1 MGKYIEVPSRVLA
14 GILLLLSSL
23 VGVHVFEYN
32 QRTYVPTTVLVER
45 AVKSVVVIECYSPT
59 GRAGEF
65 GVSTTAGFVASD
77 NGHIFTV
84 AHGLTECTK
93 RKQKYLRV
101 RFWNNP
107 SVPYR
112 AAILRMDTVLDAAIL
127 QVPNAPKDIEP
138 LDVDLSI
145 QPQGSHV
152 IAIGHP
158 QLLYWSIS
166 DGMVSSDRLWT
177 NPLRHLIQVSAPIIP
192 GNSGGPILNDEGYV
206 IGVASFY
213 LDGSST
219 LGFIVPMD
227 TFTQIARGIHF

>member
-14 GILLLLSSL
+14 GVVLLLASL

-32 QRTYVPTTVLVER
+32 QRTYVPTTVLVEN

-59 GRAGEF
+59 AKPGEF
-65 GVSTTAGFVASD
+65 NVSTTAGFVASE

-84 AHGLTECTK
+84 AHGLTDCTR
-93 RKQKYLRV
+93 RKQKNLRV
-101 RFWNNP
+101 RFWNDP
-107 SVPYR
+107 SIAYR
-112 AAILRMDTVLDAAIL
+112 AAILRMDAQQDAAIL
-127 QVPNAPKDIEP
+127 QVPNMPKDVAL
-138 LDVDLSI
+138 LDVDFSL

-158 QLLYWSIS
+158 QLLYWSVA
-166 DGMVSSDRLWT
+166 DGMVSSDRLWA
-177 NPLRHLIQVSAPIIP
+177 NPLRHLIQISAPIIP
-192 GNSGGPILNDEGYV
+192 GNSGGPILNDGGYV

-227 TFTQIARGIHF
+227 TFAKIARGIHF